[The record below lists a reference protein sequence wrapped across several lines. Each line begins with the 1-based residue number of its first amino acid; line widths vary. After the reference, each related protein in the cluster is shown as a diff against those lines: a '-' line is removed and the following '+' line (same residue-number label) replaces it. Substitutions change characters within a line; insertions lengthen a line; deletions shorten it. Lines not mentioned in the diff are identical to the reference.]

1 MSAHIQ
7 PGRRVVAQPG
17 RAAVIAATT
26 LSRSPAFNLGPG
38 EPRALPSPDSRSVEE
53 QS

>member
-7 PGRRVVAQPG
+7 LGRSVVAQPG
-17 RAAVIAATT
+17 VPGSISATT
-26 LSRSPAFNLGPG
+26 LSQSPTLNLGPG
-38 EPRALPSPDSRSVEE
+38 EPRALPSPTSRSVEE